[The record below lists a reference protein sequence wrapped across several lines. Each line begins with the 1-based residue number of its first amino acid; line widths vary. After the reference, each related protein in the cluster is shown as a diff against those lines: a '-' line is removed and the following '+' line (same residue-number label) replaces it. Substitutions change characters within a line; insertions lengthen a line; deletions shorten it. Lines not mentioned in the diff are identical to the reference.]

1 MKETILNTK
10 PINFL
15 ILLFGGHALLVIAS
29 LFPHGYEEWKH
40 CLLTSI
46 FFSFGGWVFYSTWL
60 WKAAQ
65 HFRTNAGSHNNMTF
79 IFFKWHYLIMI
90 ILGPCIP
97 IDLVITTLEGFSY
110 PDNSSYTSFYIIL
123 VTFAYA
129 KLTMS
134 YCLAKMYLE
143 REFSLDNRT
152 RKIILMTS
160 LFFFLIIGI
169 WVIQPNLS
177 QHHPPME
184 ND

>member
-1 MKETILNTK
+1 MMKETILNTK

-15 ILLFGGHALLVIAS
+15 ILLFGSPALLLISVCAG
-29 LFPHGYEEWKH
+29 FPVFIPH
-40 CLLTSI
+40 LLILT
-46 FFSFGGWVFYSTWL
+46 FAGWVYYLTWL

-65 HFRTNAGSHNNMTF
+65 HFRTNAGSYNNMTF
-79 IFFKWHYLIMI
+79 IFFKWHYLIII
-90 ILGPCIP
+90 ILSLCIP
-97 IDLVITTLEGFSY
+97 INLAIIWLEGLVY
-110 PDNSSYTSFYIIL
+110 PFNPSYTSFYIIL
-123 VTFAYA
+123 GTFAYT

-169 WVIQPNLS
+169 WVIQPNINKHCS
-177 QHHPPME
+177 SMK

>member
-15 ILLFGGHALLVIAS
+15 ILLFGSPALLVIGLCFS
-29 LFPHGYEEWKH
+29 MGFTEFIPH
-40 CLLTSI
+40 LLILT
-46 FFSFGGWVFYSTWL
+46 FAGWVFYLTWL

-65 HFRTNAGSHNNMTF
+65 HFRTNAGSHNNKIF